1 MSTPVEHVVVLMLE
15 NRSFD
20 HLFAYSGI
28 PNIAAVD
35 TSKSNPG
42 SNGSV
47 AMSASAVDPLSTDP
61 NHEFED
67 VDWQLYRAPRNGA
80 ARSISM
86 SGFVDR
92 SGPVAMQ
99 CVPPDTLK
107 VLNQLAREYVVCDH
121 WFSSL
126 PGPTWPNRF
135 FVHAGSSGG
144 LANSPGDLTT
154 IGSLSSSELGFS
166 FDHNT
171 LYEAL
176 EAAGRTWRVYHGD
189 HFPQVC
195 AIDTMPSVFVA
206 SVDKFRSIDE
216 FAADAHSG
224 DMADY
229 TFIEPNYSILTSF
242 KSGDSQHPRGSL
254 AKGEEL
260 IRSVYNAVADPA
272 IWAKTL
278 LIITYDEHGGFYDQM
293 IPPAAPPPGDAAL
306 NAQKA
311 KTPPN
316 PPFAFDQFGV
326 RVPAV
331 IVSPWVKPKTVS
343 PVTYDHT
350 TVIKTV
356 FELFGLQGR
365 LTARDA
371 AAASLKPLIDGTQ
384 QMLAPIAL
392 DPAPLAAAP
401 LAAAQLATAA
411 DPDAGGEDTS
421 SLDGFTRIAA
431 QVHHALNNYQ
441 PGMQPHELHAA
452 AAAATGPQL
461 NALPGLPA
469 AGGKEASR
477 AYIAQV
483 AAMVETHRQGLRA
496 LSPKRS

>member
-1 MSTPVEHVVVLMLE
+1 MS
-15 NRSFD
+15 S
-20 HLFAYSGI
+20 S
-28 PNIAAVD
+28 AA
-35 TSKSNPG
+35 
-42 SNGSV
+42 
-47 AMSASAVDPLSTDP
+47 DPLTTDP
-61 NHEFED
+61 SHEFED

-92 SGPVAMQ
+92 SGAVAMQ
-99 CVPPDTLK
+99 CVPPDSLK
-107 VLNQLAREYVVCDH
+107 VLTQLAREYAVCDH

-216 FAADAHSG
+216 FAADAHNG

-242 KSGDSQHPRGSL
+242 KSGDSQHPRGTI
-254 AKGEEL
+254 AKGEDL
-260 IRSVYNAVADPA
+260 IRTVYSAVADPV

-293 IPPAAPPPGDAAL
+293 IPPAAPSPGDAAL

-311 KTPPN
+311 KTPPD
-316 PPFAFDQFGV
+316 PAFAFDQFGV

-331 IVSPWVKPKTVS
+331 IVSPWIKPKTVS
-343 PVTYDHT
+343 QVTYDHT

-365 LTARDA
+365 LTARDG

-384 QMLAPIAL
+384 SMLAPVAL
-392 DPAPLAAAP
+392 DTAPAVPALQA
-401 LAAAQLATAA
+401 LDT
-411 DPDAGGEDTS
+411 DPDTGGEDTS

-441 PGMQPHELHAA
+441 PGMQPHELHVAA
-452 AAAATGPQL
+452 AASPQID
-461 NALPGLPA
+461 ALPGLPV

-477 AYIAQV
+477 IYIAQV
-483 AAMVETHRQGLRA
+483 AAMVEAHRQGLRA
-496 LSPKRS
+496 LKSSRDA

>member
-1 MSTPVEHVVVLMLE
+1 MSTPIEHVVVLMLE

-28 PNIAAVD
+28 PNLAGVD
-35 TSKSNPG
+35 TSKSNPSASG
-42 SNGSV
+42 AV
-47 AMSASAVDPLSTDP
+47 AMSDTAADPLKTDP

-67 VDWQLYRAPRNGA
+67 VDWQLYRAPRSA
-80 ARSISM
+80 APRSINM
-86 SGFVDR
+86 NGFVDR
-92 SGPVAMQ
+92 SGAVAMQ
-99 CVPPDTLK
+99 CVSASNLK
-107 VLNQLAREYVVCDH
+107 ILTQLGRDYLVCDH

-154 IGSLSSSELGFS
+154 VGSLLSSSLGFS
-166 FDHNT
+166 FEHGT
-171 LYEAL
+171 IYEVL

-195 AIDTMPSVFVA
+195 AIDSMPSVFVA

-216 FAADAHSG
+216 FAADAQSG

-242 KSGDSQHPRGSL
+242 KNGDSQHPRGTI
-254 AKGEEL
+254 AKGEVL
-260 IRSVYNAVADPA
+260 IRDVYNAVANPR
-272 IWAKTL
+272 IWEKSL

-293 IPPAAPPPGDAAL
+293 IPPAAIPPGDAAL

-311 KTPPN
+311 KNPPN
-316 PPFAFDQFGV
+316 PPFAFDQYGV

-331 IVSPWVKPKTVS
+331 IVSPWIKPKTVS
-343 PVTYDHT
+343 QVPYDHSS
-350 TVIKTV
+350 VVKTV
-356 FELFGLQGR
+356 FELFDLQGQ

-371 AAASLKPLIDGTQ
+371 AAASLKPLIESTLQ
-384 QMLAPIAL
+384 IATPVAL
-392 DPAPLAAAP
+392 DAAP
-401 LAAAQLATAA
+401 LAAAFTPLDT
-411 DPDAGGEDTS
+411 DPDAGGEDTA

-441 PGMQPHELHAA
+441 LGMEPHVLRAA
-452 AAAATGPQL
+452 VAASPQIE
-461 NALPGLPA
+461 ALPGLPM

-477 AYIAQV
+477 AYIASV
-483 AAMVETHRQGLRA
+483 AVLVEGHRQRLRA
-496 LSPKRS
+496 LVPSRP